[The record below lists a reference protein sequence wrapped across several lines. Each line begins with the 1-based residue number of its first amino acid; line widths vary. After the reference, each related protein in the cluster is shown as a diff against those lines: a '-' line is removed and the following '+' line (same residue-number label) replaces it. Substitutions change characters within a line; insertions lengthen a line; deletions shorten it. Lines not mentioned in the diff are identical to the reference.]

1 MLLQAHR
8 SDVYAPIRQ
17 RTPLPER
24 VRTIVRA
31 SNIALTVVDIEA
43 PGQPLVV
50 ANEAF
55 LKLTGYTN
63 EEVIGRNCRFLQNN
77 SKDQTAAED
86 IRTAID
92 LGVSAQV
99 KLVNFTK
106 DGTRFVNLIY
116 LYPLESADGVTRH
129 YLGAHFAETGRG
141 TRPKTLSP
149 DVQSLLAYSDIVKAQ
164 SYRTISETVAT
175 VLRASL
181 LSATNGHRALAP
193 PQILA

>member
-55 LKLTGYTN
+55 LKLTATPT
-63 EEVIGRNCRFLQNN
+63 RNDRRKRRFLQNN

-116 LYPLESADGVTRH
+116 LYR
-129 YLGAHFAETGRG
+129 
-141 TRPKTLSP
+141 
-149 DVQSLLAYSDIVKAQ
+149 
-164 SYRTISETVAT
+164 
-175 VLRASL
+175 
-181 LSATNGHRALAP
+181 
-193 PQILA
+193 